1 MTYELN
7 GKRDNLQMNK
17 RKARE
22 KDGGGG
28 GGGGGGQGKRLM
40 PVMFDVYMRRVGFSL
55 GMLKRKRGQFG
66 VVCF

>member
-17 RKARE
+17 RKAEGRRTE
-22 KDGGGG
+22 GE
-28 GGGGGGQGKRLM
+28 GGGGQRKRLM
-40 PVMFDVYMRRVGFSL
+40 PVMFASYGRIGFSL